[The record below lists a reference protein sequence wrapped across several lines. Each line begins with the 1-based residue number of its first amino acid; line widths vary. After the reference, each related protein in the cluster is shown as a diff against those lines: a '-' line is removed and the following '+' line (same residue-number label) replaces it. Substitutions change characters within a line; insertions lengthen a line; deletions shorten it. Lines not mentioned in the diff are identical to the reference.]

1 MSLSRDSR
9 IGRLLHFGSLY
20 FVQGAILSYFLT
32 FNVLYLRQYDLG
44 ADDIGVFQALLVLPF
59 VLKIL
64 LGLFSDRVNLFGL
77 GHRYPYILL
86 GLIVQTL
93 AVSLLPMVSLPG
105 ELGMYFVLALAAAVG
120 MALYDTCTD
129 GLAVE
134 ATPAEERGLVQGIMV
149 GARAGGILMAL
160 LLGGYLVDQTGWP
173 TVFLMV
179 ALMAVPALLIT
190 FMRWGIGERPIEAG
204 FDWSVFHT
212 LLRPDVTLLALIG
225 CGYAIALDGVLSY
238 LSYHDAAD
246 GLKGVGLIS
255 GLVALSMVGRII
267 GAAIAGGVT
276 TRLGEQAS
284 LRLAIGLSVL
294 ACLGLSLQAD
304 TWMLAFSCVVFGLAY
319 GFFTTVYS
327 AAAMRLSDPRIAA
340 SMFAVFMLFLNLGVA
355 LGQALGGWITATFG
369 FQWLALLMAV
379 WVFGLL
385 LPVRRRSK
393 TAA

>member
-1 MSLSRDSR
+1 MSRDSR
-9 IGRLLHFGSLY
+9 VGRLLHFGSLY

-44 ADDIGVFQALLVLPF
+44 ADEIGVFQALLVLPF

-77 GHRYPYILL
+77 GHRYPYILF

-105 ELGMYFVLALAAAVG
+105 ELGMYFVFSLAAAVG

-134 ATPAEERGLVQGIMV
+134 VTPAEERGLVQGVMV
-149 GARAGGILMAL
+149 GARAGGILIAL
-160 LLGGYLVDQTGWP
+160 LLGGYLVDQTGWT

-179 ALMAVPALLIT
+179 ALMAVPALFIT
-190 FMRWGIGERPIEAG
+190 FMRWGIGEQVIEAG
-204 FDWSVFHT
+204 FDWSVFRA
-212 LLRPDVTLLALIG
+212 LLRSDVLLLALIG

-238 LSYHDAAD
+238 LSYHDAAG
-246 GLKGVGLIS
+246 GLKDIGLIS

-267 GAAIAGGVT
+267 GATIAGGITV
-276 TRLGEQAS
+276 RLGEQAS
-284 LRLAIGLSVL
+284 LRLAIALSVF
-294 ACLGLSLQAD
+294 ACLGLSLQAG
-304 TWMLAFSCVVFGLAY
+304 TWMLAFSCLVFGLAY

-327 AAAMRLSDPRIAA
+327 AGAMRLSDPRIAA

-385 LPVRRRSK
+385 WPVHRRL
-393 TAA
+393 T